1 MPKKKADSPVN
12 NGNIKRRTLTG
23 CDTCRKRKIKCD
35 GLKPQCTRCL
45 RSNIICGGYEIKLK
59 FSRPLVIDKSGGL
72 VVSDD
77 TETDVNSKFQRR
89 LIPFMNF
96 IKENEIYGTFPEMD
110 PDLNDLEDISSKC
123 NEIVRGP
130 FRVIRFNLSK
140 LKSTRLPPISKIMN
154 HSELNLP
161 LSLPQSNLNFES
173 DKQYSVTHQ
182 LHMAFSMAQL
192 RNSAKNQRKP
202 DVIVPR
208 SIWIH
213 PRLKIDAML
222 TYQTLIGSCDVIT
235 DDWEMVEHTV
245 FSELYN
251 TTGDLKNR
259 IIDKM
264 KMNEDTV
271 KSEISLR
278 SNDVIKALSVST
290 INNSSWYTFT
300 GLLRLHRVQELV
312 RLFVKSQ
319 LNIMYLSFNGC
330 LFDKVL
336 IPFLYKTVGELLV
349 FESSIGVNRN
359 DDIEFNNYCD
369 VLKRTFCMIALS
381 ITSFSQYKILFN
393 AHAIYDASLC
403 YFKSF
408 IAFREM
414 ALIYLAKLLKPIV
427 EDGRSEEIFGK
438 LFKAGLLKEMTI
450 TIIMAIYQDSY
461 VDIIHNYKLLFE
473 ILQDISNYYKPLNT
487 NDEQMDD
494 TILWFRY
501 MNVFFKTCSTIDL
514 DKYKI
519 DEVGFEDLKPDYNMI
534 NKSEYESKPK
544 NYTNIDITSVS
555 KIENVSNDNN
565 KTYLKG
571 GLEDEPSKSFTI
583 RFSYNENTDK
593 IKNDNQLENISTD
606 LTNRDVGINVA
617 KKVLYNTK
625 HQKDIKILKPS
636 DSEFGRNG
644 VSTVELSYGIPIS
657 LLELLERT
665 LVIADHRNWC
675 LRNNIHPRNFPKLC
689 CDIEED
695 LMNWKLP
702 WDLYDDEASVNRNG
716 PSKFHSLFHKALYH
730 LTMSVYNTTLL
741 FFFRLIKDIDPSL
754 FQDRI
759 VSTIEQLEELK
770 KLSLSGSFLRD
781 MKISPPFWC
790 FFIVGSDA
798 IDVKLQKRFDEL
810 GRTWFVAGHKWI
822 GKQVMMEIWRGR
834 NEQENDDDDDD
845 DEKENSWL
853 DMIKGWEISGYN

>member
-1 MPKKKADSPVN
+1 MLKRKEEGSPIKDGV
-12 NGNIKRRTLTG
+12 KRRTFTG

-35 GLKPQCTRCL
+35 GLKPQCLRCL
-45 RSNIICGGYEIKLK
+45 KSNIICGGYGIKLK
-59 FSRPLVIDKSGGL
+59 FSRPLVINKTGDM
-72 VVSDD
+72 VVSN
-77 TETDVNSKFQRR
+77 DVDEEINSKYQRR

-96 IKENEIYGTFPEMD
+96 IKDNEIYGTFQEMD
-110 PDLNDLEDISSKC
+110 PDLNALENISTLDT
-123 NEIVRGP
+123 ELVRGP
-130 FRVIRFNLSK
+130 FRVIKFNLRKFSPV
-140 LKSTRLPPISKIMN
+140 RLPSISKIMKK
-154 HSELNLP
+154 SIVKAGSISPLP
-161 LSLPQSNLNFES
+161 LSQPSKDVIFES
-173 DKQYSVTHQ
+173 DKKYSVTHQ
-182 LHMAFSMAQL
+182 LHMAFSMAEL
-192 RNSAKNQRKP
+192 RSSAENQKKP
-202 DVIVPR
+202 DVVVPR

-235 DDWEMVEHTV
+235 DDWKLVERTV

-251 TTGDLKNR
+251 TESTLKNR

-264 KMNEDTV
+264 NLSEDII

-290 INNSSWYTFT
+290 PNDSSWYTFT

-319 LNIMYLSFNGC
+319 PNIMYFSFHGC
-330 LFDKVL
+330 LFDRVV

-349 FESSIGVNRN
+349 FESSMGLNKS
-359 DDIEFNNYCD
+359 DDLEFNAYCD
-369 VLKRTFCMIALS
+369 ILKRIFCMIALS

-393 AHAIYDASLC
+393 AYAIYDASLC

-414 ALIYLAKLLKPIV
+414 ALVYLAKLLKPFV
-427 EDGRSEEIFGK
+427 QDGRSKEIMGK
-438 LFKAGLLKEMTI
+438 LFKAGHLKEFTI

-461 VDIIHNYKLLFE
+461 VDIIHNYKLLFG
-473 ILQDISNYYKPLNT
+473 ILQDISNYYKECNT
-487 NDEQMDD
+487 SDEQMDD
-494 TILWFRY
+494 ILLWYRY

-514 DKYKI
+514 DNYKI
-519 DEVGFEDLKPDYNMI
+519 DDVGFEDLKANYNVI
-534 NKSEYESKPK
+534 NNPVFEAKPISFTSIEIKTISNTESSDVGK
-544 NYTNIDITSVS
+544 N
-555 KIENVSNDNN
+555 ENDVNDQ
-565 KTYLKG
+565 
-571 GLEDEPSKSFTI
+571 PSKSFSI
-583 RFSYNENTDK
+583 RFNHQEQTEVQNK
-593 IKNDNQLENISTD
+593 VNDSTD
-606 LTNRDVGINVA
+606 NGMMDMTNG
-617 KKVLYNTK
+617 KKTLFNNQ
-625 HQKDIKILKPS
+625 HQKSTKIFMPS
-636 DSEFGRNG
+636 DPEFGQNG
-644 VSTVELSYGIPIS
+644 ISTVELSYGIPIS

-665 LVIADHRNWC
+665 LLLADHRNWC
-675 LRNNIHPRNFPKLC
+675 LRNNIHPRNFPKFC

-702 WDLYDDEASVNRNG
+702 WDLYEEVPDNDNG
-716 PSKFHSLFHKALYH
+716 SLKFHSLFHKAIYH

-741 FFFRLIKDIDPSL
+741 FFFRLIKDIDPTL

-759 VSTIEQLEELK
+759 ISTIEQLEELK
-770 KLSLSGSFLRD
+770 RLSVNGSFLRD

-798 IDVKLQKRFDEL
+798 IDITLQKRFDEL

-834 NEQENDDDDDD
+834 NEEINNYDDD